1 MYGGI
6 SLIGWF
12 HTIIGTAGII
22 SGIYLLVRYKFINI
36 WSSLGM
42 FYVICSLLAS
52 GSSLFIFSAT
62 GGFNDAHI
70 LSILT
75 ILAIIAAFIL
85 DRFSLFGFLTKYLKE
100 LALSVTILFSMLPTT
115 AEVLKRLPPKNPF
128 VDSIYDPLI
137 MKFYMSYIVIYAVFA
152 IYQIFLIKGGSYNDK

>member
-22 SGIYLLVRYKFINI
+22 SGIYLLIRYKFINI

-42 FYVICSLLAS
+42 FYIICTLLAS

-62 GGFNDAHI
+62 GKFNDANI

-75 ILAIIAAFIL
+75 ILAIIGAFIL

-137 MKFYMSYIVIYAVFA
+137 MKFYMSYLVIYAVFA

>member
-12 HTIIGTAGII
+12 HTIVGTAGII
-22 SGIYLLVRYKFINI
+22 SGIYLLVRHKFINI
-36 WSSLGM
+36 WSNLGM
-42 FYVICSLLAS
+42 FYIICTLLAS
-52 GSSLFIFSAT
+52 GSSLFIFNAT

-75 ILAIIAAFIL
+75 ILAIIAAYIL

-115 AEVLKRLPPKNPF
+115 AEVLKRVPPKNPF

-137 MKFYMSYIVIYAVFA
+137 MKFYMSYLVIYAVFA